1 MKNVV
6 PVSCKAGSPQDATV
20 LFISDG
26 SAWPGASV
34 YPVGRA
40 DVDAPPRGEEVG
52 SVFCPRVGLGLSCG
66 LDDSD
71 GESVVDSV
79 DVVLD
84 GEDVDVELVDMLL
97 LDGVGALSDP
107 QAAANGIA
115 AQAAMMRA
123 RLAVWAAIAWFLSWG
138 YLCLSLFC
146 VKVND
151 F

>member
-26 SAWPGASV
+26 SAWTGASV

-40 DVDAPPRGEEVG
+40 DVDSPPRGEEVG
-52 SVFCPRVGLGLSCG
+52 SVVCSSVGLGLSFG

-71 GESVVDSV
+71 GESAVDSV

-97 LDGVGALSDP
+97 LDGAGELFAP

-123 RLAVWAAIAWFLSWG
+123 RLEAWAAIAWFLFLG
-138 YLCLSLFC
+138 FFMPALILR
-146 VKVND
+146 
-151 F
+151 

>member
-26 SAWPGASV
+26 SVWPGASV

-40 DVDAPPRGEEVG
+40 DVDSPPRGEEVG
-52 SVFCPRVGLGLSCG
+52 SVVCSRVGLGLFFG

-84 GEDVDVELVDMLL
+84 GEGVDVELVDMLL
-97 LDGVGALSDP
+97 LDGEGSLFDP

-115 AQAAMMRA
+115 TQAAMMRT
-123 RLAVWAAIAWFLSWG
+123 RLAVWAAIA
-138 YLCLSLFC
+138 
-146 VKVND
+146 
-151 F
+151 

>member
-40 DVDAPPRGEEVG
+40 DVDSLPRGGEVG
-52 SVFCPRVGLGLSCG
+52 SVVCPRVGLGLFFG

-97 LDGVGALSDP
+97 LDGVGALFDP

-123 RLAVWAAIAWFLSWG
+123 RLAAWAAIAWFLSW
-138 YLCLSLFC
+138 
-146 VKVND
+146 
-151 F
+151 